1 MSIQIKIV
9 AAIVAIAASLIGVTP
24 ALETPDAQRKSLSLE
39 EAEILVYLVPDADP
53 VRKAGCDVEAEWQRS
68 SKLDQTNFFTFWLV
82 RTGKKVGCSTWPID
96 VSYFSVNKRTGS
108 VWDDMPE
115 SHRVT
120 SSTLNGVLKIIRRRN
135 GINKATLRKYDALK
149 PSI

>member
-1 MSIQIKIV
+1 MNSRMKIV
-9 AAIVAIAASLIGVTP
+9 ITIVAIAASVIGIAR
-24 ALETPDAQRKSLSLE
+24 ALEAPEVQRTSLSEE
-39 EAEILVYLVPDADP
+39 EAEILVYLVPDADQ
-53 VRKAGCDVEAEWQRS
+53 VRNAGCDVEAELQTS

-82 RTGKKVGCSTWPID
+82 RTGKHVKCRNWPVD

-115 SHRVT
+115 PHRVT
-120 SSTLNGVLKIIRRRN
+120 SSTLNGVLKIIRREN
-135 GINKATLRKYDALK
+135 GITKATLRKYDALK